1 MDELDT
7 LIAVPRV
14 VEGIEVKPLVVR
26 QISPFTK
33 ALKNLPGDILVGV
46 EAGAVDF
53 TAVAEHCD
61 VFVEA
66 VAIATDTKREQIGD
80 LHPDQLVALVSAVL
94 AVNLDFFVRRLVPQ
108 LQALAAV
115 GEQLV
120 QQVGPMSSSASSN
133 TDIAA
138 PTSSSTP

>member
-7 LIAVPRV
+7 LVPTART
-14 VEGIEVKPLVVR
+14 VEGIGVKPLVVR
-26 QISPFTK
+26 QISPFAK
-33 ALKNLPGDILVGV
+33 ALKKLPPDILAGV
-46 EAGAVDF
+46 ETGVVDF
-53 TAVAEHCD
+53 AAIAEHCD
-61 VFVEA
+61 VFAEA

-80 LHPDQLVALVSAVL
+80 LHPDALVALVGAVL
-94 AVNLDFFVRRLVPQ
+94 EVNLDFFVRRLAPQ

-120 QQVGPMSSSASSN
+120 QRVGLTSSSASSS
-133 TDIAA
+133 TDIGV